1 MTREVTRHG
10 AARMQQ
16 RGISARDID
25 LIMEYGTAERP
36 GLHRLRNRD
45 ADREIR
51 ECKLRIQTLE
61 RLRGCAAVVEKRHPR
76 DLLPRARCP
85 RQEGSAWWRP
95 LQGVASGAEAVT
107 RTRIRLLG
115 LRGRSCTNLHDLPVV
130 LAMPLVPATYSQRRI
145 HGPTSF
151 YW

>member
-61 RLRGCAAVVEKRHPR
+61 RLRGCAAVVENGTLVTCFH
-76 DLLPRARCP
+76 
-85 RQEGSAWWRP
+85 
-95 LQGVASGAEAVT
+95 VHGAPGRKA
-107 RTRIRLLG
+107 
-115 LRGRSCTNLHDLPVV
+115 LRGGGRYKGSPRGRK
-130 LAMPLVPATYSQRRI
+130 P
-145 HGPTSF
+145 
-151 YW
+151 